1 MNIPAWLAGLLARP
15 LADAALSVFR
25 AAERRKLTEAELRS
39 ELRKTLASAAEQ
51 VAAAEL
57 AAQRDV
63 LLAELNGESRLQRIW
78 RPLVALSFAF
88 VMLFY
93 ALILPVAVDWFGLPP
108 VRIGDALLGWIMTS
122 VNIALGGYIGGRT
135 LEKVAMLLRQR

>member
-1 MNIPAWLAGLLARP
+1 MNIPAWLAGLLASP
-15 LADAALSVFR
+15 LAEAALSVFR

-57 AAQRDV
+57 AAQRNV